1 MWNFSH
7 DYFCE
12 FSQYYHSLF
21 CVIYIR
27 IQQIQLLGRDL
38 RGSDHDNLWNQ
49 IEAEIHLHR
58 HKTVI
63 RACRG
68 RRDPFKKTPA
78 PPVADETEEENNAET
93 RSRRRRGI
101 GDTRTVV
108 FNKDKREGLG
118 ISITVSR
125 GAKNII
131 SARISGSD
139 SEIISLSGI
148 FLISGY
154 FFQGVLNLC

>member
-1 MWNFSH
+1 M
-7 DYFCE
+7 
-12 FSQYYHSLF
+12 
-21 CVIYIR
+21 
-27 IQQIQLLGRDL
+27 

-125 GAKNII
+125 GAKNVI